1 MFEATAA
8 ATHATAA
15 PASKALA
22 KKAEKVAGGS
32 KSCKPPVSRGA
43 DYEDDDRLQEA
54 QKNFLSPL

>member
-8 ATHATAA
+8 AACATVA

-22 KKAEKVAGGS
+22 KKPGKVAGGS
-32 KSCKPPVSRGA
+32 KTCKPPDFRGA
-43 DYEDDDRLQEA
+43 DYEGDDWLQEA

>member
-8 ATHATAA
+8 AAHATAA